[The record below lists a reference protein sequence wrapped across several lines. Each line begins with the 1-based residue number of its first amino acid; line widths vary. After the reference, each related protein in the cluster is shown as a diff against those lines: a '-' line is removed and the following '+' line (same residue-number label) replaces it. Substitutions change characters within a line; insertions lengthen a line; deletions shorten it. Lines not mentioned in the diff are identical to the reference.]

1 MHHSFSFTFQQNQLK
16 KMGINEFTIIQ
27 LIIKEK
33 QEYKGI
39 AVFSDISTKSINEL
53 GINEFSSIK
62 LNHQR
67 KTRV

>member
-1 MHHSFSFTFQQNQLK
+1 MHHSFSFTFQQNQFK

-39 AVFSDISTKSINEL
+39 AVFSDISTKSIKEL